1 MCRLSL
7 ASAMAVL
14 STLASTA
21 FAADPCSLLS
31 QKDAAALL
39 GQPVA
44 HVTPAGPQRD
54 EDSSGQLTYC
64 TYRAAASA
72 VIVSVVEFPSG
83 TEARKQLTKNLVQ
96 ERMDAEDAKVSEE
109 PGLGERSFYGV
120 STKGAM
126 YVFLKKS
133 KVVGIA
139 IGGDKPRKSAA
150 SKEAL
155 RGAAQTVA
163 SKI

>member
-1 MCRLSL
+1 MRRLSFASVL
-7 ASAMAVL
+7 ALL
-14 STLASTA
+14 STLASTT
-21 FAADPCSLLS
+21 FAADACSLLS

-44 HVTPAGPQRD
+44 QVTPAGPQRD
-54 EDSSGQLTYC
+54 EDSGGQLIYC

-72 VIVSVVEFPSG
+72 VIVSVVEFSSG

-96 ERMDAEDAKVSEE
+96 ERMDAEDAKVTEE

-133 KVVGIA
+133 KVVGVA
-139 IGGDKPRKSAA
+139 IGGDKPGKAAA
-150 SKEAL
+150 SKESL
-155 RGAAQTVA
+155 RITAQAVA